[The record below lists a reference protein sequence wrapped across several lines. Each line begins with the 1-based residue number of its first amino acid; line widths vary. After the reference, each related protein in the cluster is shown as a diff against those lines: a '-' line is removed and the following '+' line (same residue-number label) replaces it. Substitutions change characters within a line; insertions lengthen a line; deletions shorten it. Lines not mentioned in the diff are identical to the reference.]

1 MAHTLL
7 AIFARDPKAKD
18 IVVTEGMIVLP
29 SSLCVC
35 EMELACLL
43 SGHVMSCEEK
53 QIYAPPFLLFA
64 FFRLLPR
71 DVNVAATQRSLG
83 QSWVEQERKGSLGR
97 GSSNE
102 SNTERVSH
110 GGLQT
115 SEFHATIVIEL
126 TA

>member
-1 MAHTLL
+1 
-7 AIFARDPKAKD
+7 
-18 IVVTEGMIVLP
+18 
-29 SSLCVC
+29 
-35 EMELACLL
+35 
-43 SGHVMSCEEK
+43 MSCEEGK
-53 QIYAPPFLLFA
+53 ANLRPFLFFAFLLF
-64 FFRLLPR
+64 RPPR

-115 SEFHATIVIEL
+115 SEFHATIGIEL

>member
-1 MAHTLL
+1 MAYTLL
-7 AIFARDPKAKD
+7 AIFARDQKAKD
-18 IVVTEGMIVLP
+18 IVVTEGMIVRTDFH
-29 SSLCVC
+29 CVC

-53 QIYAPPFLLFA
+53 QIYAPSFFLPSC
-64 FFRLLPR
+64 FRPPR

-83 QSWVEQERKGSLGR
+83 QSWVEQERKGSLDR